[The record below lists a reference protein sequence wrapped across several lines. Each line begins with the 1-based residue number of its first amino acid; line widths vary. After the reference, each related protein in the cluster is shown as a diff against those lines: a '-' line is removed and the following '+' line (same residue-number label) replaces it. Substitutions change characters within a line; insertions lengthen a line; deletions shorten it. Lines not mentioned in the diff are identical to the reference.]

1 MLSRVKSADFVLGDC
16 VIKFFKCRGFCHGG
30 FCLGRFGHFKIFG
43 THKIRGILS
52 WCNFFM
58 GGFVMGDYVF
68 GDFVH
73 GGFCHRGFCH
83 GGLCLTSE
91 IRGGEKFSKI
101 EFYLPVN
108 H

>member
-1 MLSRVKSADFVLGDC
+1 MLSRVKSADFVFGDFVLGDC

-73 GGFCHRGFCH
+73 GG
-83 GGLCLTSE
+83 LCLTSE

-101 EFYLPVN
+101 ELYLPVN